1 MITGNTLSKL
11 RQLKGFK
18 QNQLAKKIGVTQQAL
33 SKMEQKEKIDTE
45 KFKEVLTALKIN
57 SGEWEQ
63 LKKVLP
69 PPQMINKNYSIPG
82 SLSFQ
87 RHKYILA

>member
-69 PPQMINKNYSIPG
+69 PPANDK
-82 SLSFQ
+82 
-87 RHKYILA
+87 